1 MINVVQCRCTDSLC
15 HVSRYRIYPEG
26 NLLERFAVYLL
37 WGFEARL
44 QEDSDTVLNAVTFC
58 LVSTILHSWMH
69 CYENTDAQLTL
80 TYVRISDEDEK
91 DGRDFFFFFSHPF
104 LASSRCTRQKRET
117 SCGPIW
123 REFTYFKNVK
133 PILVHNDESQ
143 NMFNFT
149 NLFVCVVYSGECLR
163 HTNEKRKTS
172 CSFWRACTRPSKRNL
187 FFFSLSFFKFPFHSF

>member
-1 MINVVQCRCTDSLC
+1 MQHMINVVQCRCTDSLC
-15 HVSRYRIYPEG
+15 HASRYRIYPEG

-91 DGRDFFFFFSHPF
+91 DGRDFFFFF
-104 LASSRCTRQKRET
+104 
-117 SCGPIW
+117 
-123 REFTYFKNVK
+123 
-133 PILVHNDESQ
+133 
-143 NMFNFT
+143 
-149 NLFVCVVYSGECLR
+149 
-163 HTNEKRKTS
+163 
-172 CSFWRACTRPSKRNL
+172 
-187 FFFSLSFFKFPFHSF
+187 